1 MSSVDHEDPLGW
13 LVWVQLNHLLLSVPA
28 SPANLTTFFLTCLQ
42 LKYGNYQK
50 IHESWGVFRLHGGFS
65 FLFQAA
71 KGDVLQPAD
80 PWLLRRAEGMKPRCC
95 PVEIPQT
102 RWWGFQYLGLWLNIP
117 FLRTNALSKT
127 PQKGRTNFSE
137 ESLHVFYA
145 VSCKMWRCF
154 IIHDWFLPYIYIY
167 CIYVYINI
175 DSLYIHTIHCPGVGV
190 LPQVRLSLAAMLLG
204 KMMSYSAGPSLGT
217 MFFWQVFLK
226 VFGWNMRV
234 FQISPLLIWPIHPFI
249 IIHGIYR
256 LDRDS

>member
-1 MSSVDHEDPLGW
+1 MSTVEVWKLSKDP
-13 LVWVQLNHLLLSVPA
+13 
-28 SPANLTTFFLTCLQ
+28 
-42 LKYGNYQK
+42 
-50 IHESWGVFRLHGGFS
+50 WGVSRLHGGFS

-80 PWLLRRAEGMKPRCC
+80 PWLLRWAEGMKPRCC

-154 IIHDWFLPYIYIY
+154 ITHDWFLPYISIYIY
-167 CIYVYINI
+167 THCIYIYVYCDWYIVAVTSFSISSSI
-175 DSLYIHTIHCPGVGV
+175 DFTSVSTT
-190 LPQVRLSLAAMLLG
+190 ALG
-204 KMMSYSAGPSLGT
+204 APFSGG
-217 MFFWQVFLK
+217 
-226 VFGWNMRV
+226 RV
-234 FQISPLLIWPIHPFI
+234 VDLVP
-249 IIHGIYR
+249 
-256 LDRDS
+256 

>member
-1 MSSVDHEDPLGW
+1 MSTVEVWKLSKDP
-13 LVWVQLNHLLLSVPA
+13 
-28 SPANLTTFFLTCLQ
+28 
-42 LKYGNYQK
+42 
-50 IHESWGVFRLHGGFS
+50 WGVSRLHGGFS

-127 PQKGRTNFSE
+127 PQKGSTNFSE

-167 CIYVYINI
+167 CIYVYFNI
-175 DSLYIHTIHCPGVGV
+175 DSLYIHTIHCPWFVSCLRSDYPWLQCCSERWCHIQQG
-190 LPQVRLSLAAMLLG
+190 QV
-204 KMMSYSAGPSLGT
+204 
-217 MFFWQVFLK
+217 
-226 VFGWNMRV
+226 
-234 FQISPLLIWPIHPFI
+234 
-249 IIHGIYR
+249 
-256 LDRDS
+256 